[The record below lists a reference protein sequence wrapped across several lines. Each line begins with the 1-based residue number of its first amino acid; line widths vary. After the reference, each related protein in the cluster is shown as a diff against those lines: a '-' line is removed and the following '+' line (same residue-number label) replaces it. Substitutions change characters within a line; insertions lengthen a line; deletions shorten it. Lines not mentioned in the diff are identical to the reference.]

1 MYIISG
7 YKYIFIYKKLLLLI
21 FGLRFKLL
29 LFGFLVNCHK
39 SLIINFSSPVK

>member
-21 FGLRFKLL
+21 FGLRLKLL
-29 LFGFLVNCHK
+29 LFLVNRHK